1 MPINAKS
8 ICRVISRVRSVR
20 DYRSSG
26 AGDGWEA
33 VQMCPPGHSA
43 ARHTA
48 CGSSGTIDC
57 GALPLRCGLSESNAD
72 CSVELPCCLGKR
84 RWIRG
89 VKCIA
94 PLVLNKKIHSCLSE
108 SCQTGR
114 LWFQLGIGQ
123 SIKGSSRNLAGNLKI
138 SILPSPSP

>member
-8 ICRVISRVRSVR
+8 ICRVIPRVRSGR

-33 VQMCPPGHSA
+33 MQTCPLGHSA

-48 CGSSGTIDC
+48 CGSCGTIDC
-57 GALPLRCGLSESNAD
+57 GAVLLRCGLSESNTGYSAE
-72 CSVELPCCLGKR
+72 VPCCLGKR
-84 RWIRG
+84 RQIRG

-94 PLVLNKKIHSCLSE
+94 PLVLNKKATPASE
-108 SCQTGR
+108 SRQTGR
-114 LWFQLGIGQ
+114 LQFQLGIGQ

-138 SILPSPSP
+138 SMLPSPSP